1 MHPLTDFPSLF
12 GAEFSSVNKVRQFW
26 QIQAA
31 PLSFPSELWHHET
44 AFSPYSCHS
53 PAKPPFCFR
62 SPAQC
67 IAHVITTLR
76 PAARALAP
84 LLFTSR
90 YICTCYCLKINFT
103 AQKTTQ
109 NHHTVN
115 THIHQHCS
123 EFGAG
128 LLQQPSEILVVHV
141 VDLAGNGDGNIIATT
156 NTSPAH

>member
-62 SPAQC
+62 SPARAAVYSARDHC
-67 IAHVITTLR
+67 S
-76 PAARALAP
+76 PAGRARASAASVHVKIH
-84 LLFTSR
+84 LLLENKF
-90 YICTCYCLKINFT
+90 Y
-103 AQKTTQ
+103 
-109 NHHTVN
+109 
-115 THIHQHCS
+115 CS
-123 EFGAG
+123 ENNPKPPHSQHTHPPA
-128 LLQQPSEILVVHV
+128 LLRVWSWAASATL
-141 VDLAGNGDGNIIATT
+141 GDTCGTRRG
-156 NTSPAH
+156 PGGKWRW